1 MTPMAKQGQHENS
14 ANDRTESKGPNN
26 PSQSQP
32 IITGTSKKRETY
44 AAQARARKDPG
55 VRPQLARNDWNEDTR
70 DQPSIEGSTR
80 ARHPRSGRSGSDSN
94 ADSGSR
100 GH

>member
-1 MTPMAKQGQHENS
+1 MRMAKQGQHENS
-14 ANDRTESKGPNN
+14 ANDKTKSKGPNN

-32 IITGTSKKRETY
+32 IITGTYKKRETY
-44 AAQARARKDPG
+44 EQQARERKDPG
-55 VRPQLARNDWNEDTR
+55 VRPQLAKNEWNEDTR
-70 DQPSIEGSTR
+70 DKPSLEGSTR

-94 ADSGSR
+94 AAPGSR